1 MNSPLEFLSNPSQVN
16 TAGNKAGVERCV
28 DMITV
33 DTLFPEIFK
42 LAYFKLMSHLYSI
55 RGAGVLV
62 GSPSRT
68 TDLQHRP
75 VHHDEADPFSDS
87 HLGTLQHR

>member
-16 TAGNKAGVERCV
+16 TAGNKKGVERCV
-28 DMITV
+28 EIITIV
-33 DTLFPEIFK
+33 TLIPEIFK
-42 LAYFKLMSHLYSI
+42 LAYFKFTSHLYS
-55 RGAGVLV
+55 RRRAGVLV

-75 VHHDEADPFSDS
+75 VHHDEADPLSDS
-87 HLGTLQHR
+87 HLGSLQHR